1 MPWSCAQSCSEP
13 MLVHEHMPSKMHEY
27 TPNDAD
33 GCCCFMF
40 ALNRQLGHLEYCSF
54 DSLKAFLVLPFPAME
69 DAKLSVQHCITI
81 DSTQKSWKIP
91 GNFMKTGDDGTQWL
105 QIRASSFGLC
115 NVMTKDKLDAKARPT
130 FRESM
135 GYKKLI
141 EKRNEMVFGAGSSG
155 DALFGDAPPK
165 KKLKAKE
172 KIPADDS
179 LGIHLDEEGA
189 VLQIKSCSKSSDDL
203 VIAYNSDNVNLFFYY
218 MNQAGVKLA
227 TEGDGKRS
235 YKKTGKYSKASQA
248 EQEAG
253 SASEKED

>member
-13 MLVHEHMPSKMHEY
+13 MLVHEHMPSKMHKY

-130 FRESM
+130 LRESM

-155 DALFGDAPPK
+155 DALFGDAPPR
-165 KKLKAKE
+165 
-172 KIPADDS
+172 
-179 LGIHLDEEGA
+179 
-189 VLQIKSCSKSSDDL
+189 KSSRL
-203 VIAYNSDNVNLFFYY
+203 RRRSLLMTAWASILMRKVLYYKSNL
-218 MNQAGVKLA
+218 APKLLM
-227 TEGDGKRS
+227 TW
-235 YKKTGKYSKASQA
+235 
-248 EQEAG
+248 
-253 SASEKED
+253 